1 MSRNRFQSA
10 MIGSVGPRLLK
21 ATTALPNLLAWHA
34 TAIGGLNACS
44 EQISGE
50 ISCHL
55 SRKLANGRHHM
66 RPCAVRCRPL
76 GDSDDGSTR
85 PLLTNRYLSKHQ
97 GVQYDSQPPGLLLYS
112 TDHSLPAARGRSH
125 DQRRRRLSR
134 GSGSACHIHSA
145 MADALHEDR
154 YTTRTAAPDALIDT
168 GIARTEL
175 SSWRAR
181 PVAELWARE
190 PTGERFVDLYVKALH
205 YGVQ

>member
-1 MSRNRFQSA
+1 
-10 MIGSVGPRLLK
+10 MIWPVDPRLLK
-21 ATTALPNLLAWHA
+21 AVTALPNLLAWHA
-34 TAIGGLNACS
+34 TATGGLNAWS

-50 ISCHL
+50 ISRHI
-55 SRKLANGRHHM
+55 SHKLTNGRHHM

-112 TDHSLPAARGRSH
+112 TDHSLPAARGGCH
-125 DQRRRRLSR
+125 DQRRRRHSG

-190 PTGERFVDLYVKALH
+190 PTGERFVDLYVKALD

>member
-1 MSRNRFQSA
+1 
-10 MIGSVGPRLLK
+10 MIRPVDPRLLK
-21 ATTALPNLLAWHA
+21 AVTALPNLLAWHV

-50 ISCHL
+50 ISRHL

-85 PLLTNRYLSKHQ
+85 PLLTNRYLSKRQ
-97 GVQYDSQPPGLLLYS
+97 GAALDSQPPGLLLYS
-112 TDHSLPAARGRSH
+112 TDHSLPAARGGCH
-125 DQRRRRLSR
+125 DQRRRRHSC

-145 MADALHEDR
+145 MADALHVDR
-154 YTTRTAAPDALIDT
+154 CTIRTTAPEALFDT
-168 GIARTEL
+168 GIARTEP

-181 PVAELWARE
+181 PVAVSWILPPRQKGDASLR
-190 PTGERFVDLYVKALH
+190 ALQ
-205 YGVQ
+205 YA